1 MQVDIKA
8 LIKRIQS
15 GMTTSSDA
23 EIVQTLWVMAT
34 EQNLENAA
42 EVTGGVP
49 YELLSQ

>member
-15 GMTTSSDA
+15 GMTTATDA
-23 EIVQTLWVMAT
+23 EIVQTLWVMGT
-34 EQNLENAA
+34 EQDLENAA

>member
-1 MQVDIKA
+1 MQIDIKA
-8 LIKRIQS
+8 LIQRIQS

-23 EIVQTLWVMAT
+23 EIVQTLYTKAT
-34 EQNLENAA
+34 EQDLENAA